1 MKPNY
6 IVSTASCSC
15 GPVVLNM
22 IHERRR
28 VFVAAIDVATEQ
40 GAKSLETPGCRESR
54 PSLRETWQ
62 ERRGS
67 QNRGGNLCLFHRG
80 YANRRSAGGGGTAP
94 IRMTQLY
101 VRMRKYGS
109 SSESGERIGS
119 APFAAP
125 DVQMSCLRQGAYWR

>member
-40 GAKSLETPGCRESR
+40 GAKSWKLRAAVSLARLYEKHGRREEAHRIVAETYASFTEGMQTAD
-54 PSLRETWQ
+54 LREAAV
-62 ERRGS
+62 
-67 QNRGGNLCLFHRG
+67 LL
-80 YANRRSAGGGGTAP
+80 
-94 IRMTQLY
+94 QL
-101 VRMRKYGS
+101 G
-109 SSESGERIGS
+109 
-119 APFAAP
+119 
-125 DVQMSCLRQGAYWR
+125 